1 MSYYLSLTRA
11 KESLP
16 SFSGSDSALLHL
28 VHAATD
34 TVEKYLNRKV
44 LAATYDEVYS
54 SWGDG
59 QLIVDQFPIS
69 EVTRLSYAP
78 FPVLRLGVGSP
89 LMGTRATVQ
98 TKSDRLVLSVQGND
112 SIPLLF
118 ADYPT
123 LGDLVTHLTGL
134 GWLASASFPTM
145 PSTELSAFPG
155 VFNARGTV
163 GLKAFTQDCWSMRF
177 DGESGIVYAPIPRG
191 TFNTRII
198 YRAGWEE
205 GCVPESIIQA
215 TAELAKATYLDI
227 DRDPSVSSL
236 TIESYS
242 VSQQTAK
249 TWDNL
254 GLVSKYGLNL
264 YRSRTPARWREG
276 GSRL

>member
-1 MSYYLSLTRA
+1 MSLNRA

-16 SFSGSDSALLHL
+16 NFTGSDSALLHL
-28 VHAATD
+28 VHAAQY

-59 QLIVDQFPIS
+59 QLIGDQFPIS
-69 EVTRLSYAP
+69 EITRLSYAP
-78 FPVLRLGVGSP
+78 FPVLRMGIGTP

-98 TKSDRLVLSVQGND
+98 TKSDRLILSVQGQEP
-112 SIPLLF
+112 IPLTF

-123 LGDLVTHLTGL
+123 LGDLVSHLQGI
-134 GWLASASFPTM
+134 GWSASASFPTM
-145 PSTELSAFPG
+145 PSSELSAFPG

-163 GLKAFTQDCWSMRF
+163 GLRAFIHDCWTMRS
-177 DGESGIVYAPIPRG
+177 DGETGIVYAPIPRG

-205 GCVPESIIQA
+205 GQVPESIIQA
-215 TAELAKATYLDI
+215 TAELAKATYQAI
-227 DRDPSVSSL
+227 DRDPNVTSL
-236 TIESYS
+236 GLESYS
-242 VSQQTAK
+242 VSFAAQQ

-254 GLVSKYGLNL
+254 SLVSKFGLHL